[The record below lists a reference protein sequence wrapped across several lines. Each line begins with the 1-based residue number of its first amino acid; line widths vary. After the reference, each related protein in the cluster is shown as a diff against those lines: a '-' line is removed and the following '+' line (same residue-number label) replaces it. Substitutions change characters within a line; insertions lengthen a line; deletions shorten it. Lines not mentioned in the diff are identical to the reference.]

1 MKTLTRT
8 IIVLI
13 SINSI
18 VASSAFAGNVADE
31 PIPNSTK
38 IEAKQAELA
47 RKQAELAQIQA
58 DTVQKQSAYGT
69 KITVPAIS
77 TGRNVVLGS
86 RFGSTRSVLVIP
98 SAEITTEDIATINED
113 MNVMSRIF
121 EKNLERTHINVG
133 SMFIP
138 SSDPWNF
145 NVVFGRGRQT
155 TQSMYL
161 QGFAALFL
169 MKVDFPL
176 SPGPQVDEEKE
187 PQQEKEQD
195 VDPIWTETKRD
206 LFEPEK
212 SRKEKSKRPK
222 QEYDAEKVEN
232 LKTIL
237 VQSLK
242 HAANIR
248 NLKPDESVILTVTGS
263 SASSGIRSMRRIAGT
278 DQVMVIDNDNNTRI
292 IQGGTIREIG
302 LSLPTVLVI
311 RAKKSDIDRF
321 AKGDLD
327 FDQFQQNT
335 QILTSAYLAH
345 PSGSESPF
353 SSYYFDSIEST
364 GL

>member
-8 IIVLI
+8 IIALI

-38 IEAKQAELA
+38 IEAKQANSTQQQVGPA
-47 RKQAELAQIQA
+47 QRQA
-58 DTVQKQSAYGT
+58 VQKQSAYGT
-69 KITVPAIS
+69 KITVPRIS

-86 RFGSTRSVLVIP
+86 PFGSTRSVLVIP

-113 MNVMSRIF
+113 MNIMSRIL
-121 EKNLERTHINVG
+121 EKNLERANIDVG

-176 SPGPQVDEEKE
+176 SPGPRVDEEKK

-195 VDPIWTETKRD
+195 VDPVWTETKQD

-222 QEYDAEKVEN
+222 QEYDVEQVEN
-232 LKTIL
+232 LKTTLI
-237 VQSLK
+237 QSLK

-263 SASSGIRSMRRIAGT
+263 GTSSGIRSMRRIPET
-278 DQVMVIDNDNNTRI
+278 DQVIVIDDNNNTRI

-311 RAKKSDIDRF
+311 RAKKPDIDRF
-321 AKGDLD
+321 AQGDLD

-335 QILTSAYLAH
+335 QIITSAYLTD
-345 PSGSESPF
+345 PLESGNPF
-353 SSYYFDSIEST
+353 TGNYYFNYDT
-364 GL
+364 NP